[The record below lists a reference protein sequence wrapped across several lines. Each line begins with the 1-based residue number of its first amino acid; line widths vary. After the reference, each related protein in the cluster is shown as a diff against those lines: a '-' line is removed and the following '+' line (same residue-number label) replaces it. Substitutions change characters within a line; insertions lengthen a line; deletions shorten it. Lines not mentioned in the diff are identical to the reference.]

1 MLEYE
6 YSNFYLEI
14 LEYCNKESLIN
25 KEQYYIDI
33 FMPEYNICKKAG
45 SMLGFKHSSK
55 TLLKFKNRNSVTA
68 YITIVIDDK
77 NNERK
82 YDSLRAAVKGIGI
95 SNTILIRYIKK
106 NKQIKDINYIRIIKP
121 LV

>member
-1 MLEYE
+1 MV
-6 YSNFYLEI
+6 I

-45 SMLGFKHSSK
+45 SMLGFKYPSK
-55 TLLKFKNRNSVTA
+55 TLLKFKNRNLVIA
-68 YITIVIDDK
+68 HITIVINDK

-82 YDSLRAAVKGIGI
+82 YDSLRTAKGIGI
-95 SNTILIRYIKK
+95 SNTTLIQYINE
-106 NKQIKDINYIRIIKP
+106 NK
-121 LV
+121 